1 MKKIFTF
8 LLIAFLFI
16 SCEKDCYNA
25 PLPIL
30 FKFVDSNDE
39 NLIANGT
46 LTSYSIQEENNA
58 NVQLSKTS
66 DNMVILEN
74 VGAYNGTK
82 KYSFSSNVKS
92 FDFSIQSSEFKG
104 GCDGYQINKLTFKG
118 VGIDVTD
125 EKGYYKIV
133 FK

>member
-8 LLIAFLFI
+8 LLIVFLFI

-25 PLPIL
+25 PLPVL

-46 LTSYSIQEENNA
+46 LTTYSVQDEDNNS
-58 NVQLSKTS
+58 VQLSKTS
-66 DNMVILEN
+66 DNMIIVEN

-82 KYSFSSNVKS
+82 KYKFFSNIKDL
-92 FDFSIQSSEFKG
+92 DFSIQSSEFNG
-104 GCDGYQINKLTFKG
+104 GCDGYQINKITFTG
-118 VGIDVTD
+118 IDIDVTA
-125 EKGYYKIV
+125 EKGYYKIILE
-133 FK
+133 

>member
-8 LLIAFLFI
+8 LLIVFLFI

-25 PLPIL
+25 PLPVL

-46 LTSYSIQEENNA
+46 LTTYSVQDEDNNSI
-58 NVQLSKTS
+58 QLSKTS
-66 DNMVILEN
+66 DNMIIVEN

-82 KYSFSSNVKS
+82 KYKFFSNIKDL
-92 FDFSIQSSEFKG
+92 DFSIQSSEFNG
-104 GCDGYQINKLTFKG
+104 GCDGYQINKITFTG
-118 VGIDVTD
+118 IDIDVTA

-133 FK
+133 LE

>member
-8 LLIAFLFI
+8 LLIALLFI

-25 PLPIL
+25 PPPVL

-46 LTSYSIQEENNA
+46 LTTYSVQDEDNNS
-58 NVQLSKTS
+58 VQLSKTS
-66 DNMVILEN
+66 DNMIIVEN

-82 KYSFSSNVKS
+82 KYKFFSNIKDL
-92 FDFSIQSSEFKG
+92 DFSIQSSEFNG
-104 GCDGYQINKLTFKG
+104 GCDGYQINKLTFTG
-118 VGIDVTD
+118 IDIDVTA

-133 FK
+133 LE

>member
-1 MKKIFTF
+1 MAFIFT
-8 LLIAFLFI
+8 A
-16 SCEKDCYNA
+16 CGDDCYNA
-25 PLPIL
+25 PQPIV
-30 FKFVDSNDE
+30 FEFVNSNNE

-46 LTSYSIQEENNA
+46 LTTYSIQDENHIGI
-58 NVQLSKTS
+58 QLTKTS

-82 KYSFSSNVKS
+82 NYTFYSNIKI

-133 FK
+133 LE

>member
-8 LLIAFLFI
+8 LLIALLFI

-39 NLIANGT
+39 NLIANET
-46 LTSYSIQEENNA
+46 LTTYSVQDEDNNS
-58 NVQLSKTS
+58 VQLSKTS
-66 DNMVILEN
+66 DNMIIVEN

-82 KYSFSSNVKS
+82 KYKFFSNIKDL
-92 FDFSIQSSEFKG
+92 DFSIQSSEFNG
-104 GCDGYQINKLTFKG
+104 GCDGYQINKITFTG
-118 VGIDVTD
+118 IDIDVTA

-133 FK
+133 LE